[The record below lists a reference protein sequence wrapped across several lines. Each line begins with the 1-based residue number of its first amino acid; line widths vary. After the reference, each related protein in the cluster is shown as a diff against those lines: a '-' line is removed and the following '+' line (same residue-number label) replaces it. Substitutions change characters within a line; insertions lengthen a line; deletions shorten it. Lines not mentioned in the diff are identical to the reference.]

1 MQIAHA
7 KTGLRI
13 SLTKEDH
20 KLLSNNYKQD
30 HVWVEFSSKSKD
42 RFLTLSPKE
51 FPNGNSI
58 KFYDNNNKDH
68 PFFMMLTGK
77 RWTGLNDLPMF
88 SPESTNVTPTNT
100 HDGVLYF
107 VHKPPMERAPNA
119 GRKIAVFKKA
129 NKDQKIDDA
138 KETIALNSGGLPK
151 VEPQYLAPIS
161 NHEAKM
167 LSLRQAI
174 DIVNHA
180 KDDFGDELKL
190 EININGKLVM
200 MLIYGG

>member
-7 KTGLRI
+7 KSGMRVL
-13 SLTKEDH
+13 LTKEDH
-20 KLLSNNYKQD
+20 KLLSNNHKQD
-30 HVWVEFSSKSKD
+30 YVWAEISPKSNE

-51 FPNGNSI
+51 FPNASTI
-58 KFYDNNNKDH
+58 KFYENKGY
-68 PFFMMLTGK
+68 PTRPYFLMLTGK
-77 RWTGLNDLPMF
+77 RWAGLDTLPMF
-88 SPESTNVTPTNT
+88 SPEGVNVTPTNT

-119 GRKIAVFKKA
+119 GKKQVLKFTK
-129 NKDQKIDDA
+129 NKDQKIEDA
-138 KETIALNSGGLPK
+138 QQALNSGGLPK

-174 DIVNHA
+174 DIINHA